1 MKFNNFMKNGVA
13 TDSPELNANFICFSR
28 TWWIENP
35 AWPDGLEPGAGPKKY
50 HKLARFKTENQAREF
65 CQQWNAR
72 NDPGRYSLK
81 MEYETNKN
89 SRNIPGRSYDN

>member
-1 MKFNNFMKNGVA
+1 MKTNNFTKYGAV
-13 TDSPELNANFICFSR
+13 TDRPELNANFVCFSR
-28 TWWIENP
+28 TWWVDNP
-35 AWPDGLEPGAGPKKY
+35 AWPNGLEPGAGPKKY
-50 HKLARFKTENQAREF
+50 HKLARFKTEQEAREF

-81 MEYETNKN
+81 MEYETNNN

>member
-1 MKFNNFMKNGVA
+1 MRRKEFNFV
-13 TDSPELNANFICFSR
+13 CFSR

-35 AWPDGLEPGAGPKKY
+35 DWPDGLEPGAGPKKY
-50 HKLARFKTENQAREF
+50 HKLARFKTEQEAREF

-81 MEYETNKN
+81 MEYETNNN